1 MTKPGWQLGTHIEKL
16 CASLRR
22 GSAMIPS
29 APQRKSHSAGRLY
42 DPAIVMPTWLDW
54 VDCLLSLLPLSWN
67 P

>member
-29 APQRKSHSAGRLY
+29 APQRQSHSAGRLY
-42 DPAIVMPTWLDW
+42 QAAIMMPFKLDW
-54 VDCLLSLLPLSWN
+54 VVCLVSLLPLSQN

>member
-29 APQRKSHSAGRLY
+29 APQRQSHSAGRLY
-42 DPAIVMPTWLDW
+42 EAAIMMPF
-54 VDCLLSLLPLSWN
+54 SWIG
-67 P
+67 